1 MGRLSGGPWRQG
13 VAVTWMAGRPGAS
26 SRVVAQGWR
35 PRALPPSRR
44 APSVVVRTT
53 LAPGSRARPVV
64 VVAEQDRVDRAEVG
78 GGDGWPGQLSGAGA
92 PAEAVAAAGG
102 SKVGSVN
109 NRHPSTS
116 IRAVPTS
123 TLTVCRGPLRDGE
136 LTVTGGTHPVQ
147 ATM

>member
-1 MGRLSGGPWRQG
+1 LEAPG
-13 VAVTWMAGRPGAS
+13 VAPEPAGPVGGGEDDTGSREQGAAGGVE
-26 SRVVAQGWR
+26 VVA
-35 PRALPPSRR
+35 
-44 APSVVVRTT
+44 
-53 LAPGSRARPVV
+53 VV